1 MINKEDNM
9 AHIDRAFVGVGLIW
23 LILGMV
29 LGLYMG
35 ITANNQL
42 LVVHVAMLMSGFV
55 VLTIYGVIYRLWPA
69 LKESALAKAQ
79 FWIAVIAVLGQVIG
93 AYQFATSGGTQIA
106 VIASSSVLAILAG
119 VLMAWLFL
127 TKSTVAQC
135 LPETRAA

>member
-1 MINKEDNM
+1 M
-9 AHIDRAFVGVGLIW
+9 AHIDRAFVGVGLVW
-23 LILGMV
+23 LVLGMA

-42 LVVHVAMLMSGFV
+42 LTVHITMLLPGFV
-55 VLTIYGVIYRLWPA
+55 TLAIYGFIYRLWPA
-69 LKESALAKAQ
+69 LMESALAKAQ

-93 AYQFATSGGTQIA
+93 AYQFATSGGMQIA
-106 VIASSSVLAILAG
+106 VIASASVLALLAG

-127 TKSTVAQC
+127 TKSAETRR

>member
-1 MINKEDNM
+1 M

-23 LILGMV
+23 LVLGMA

-42 LVVHVAMLMSGFV
+42 LVVHVAILMSGFV
-55 VLTIYGVIYRLWPA
+55 VLAIYGVIYRLWPA
-69 LKESALAKAQ
+69 LKEPSLAKAQ

-106 VIASSSVLAILAG
+106 IIASSSVLS
-119 VLMAWLFL
+119 VLGALLFAWLFL
-127 TKSTVAQC
+127 TKSAEAQR

>member
-1 MINKEDNM
+1 M

-35 ITANNQL
+35 IAANNQL

-55 VLTIYGVIYRLWPA
+55 VLAIYGFIYRLWPA

-93 AYQFATSGGTQIA
+93 AYQFATSGGTQVA

-119 VLMAWLFL
+119 VLMGWLFL
-127 TKSTVAQC
+127 TKTAEAQR
-135 LPETRAA
+135 LPEARRPA

>member
-1 MINKEDNM
+1 M

-23 LILGMV
+23 LVLGMA

-42 LVVHVAMLMSGFV
+42 LTVHVAILMSGFV
-55 VLTIYGVIYRLWPA
+55 VLTIYGFIYRLWPA
-69 LKESALAKAQ
+69 LKEASLAKAQ
-79 FWIAVIAVLGQVIG
+79 FWIAMIGVLGQVIG

-106 VIASSSVLAILAG
+106 IIASSSVLALLAG

-127 TKSTVAQC
+127 TKSAEPQRV
-135 LPETRAA
+135 PETRAA

>member
-1 MINKEDNM
+1 M

-127 TKSTVAQC
+127 TRSTVAQR

>member
-1 MINKEDNM
+1 M

-23 LILGMV
+23 LILGMA

-55 VLTIYGVIYRLWPA
+55 VLAIYGFIYRLWPA
-69 LKESALAKAQ
+69 LKEPALAKAQ

-106 VIASSSVLAILAG
+106 VIASSSVLSLLAG

-127 TKSTVAQC
+127 TKSAETQ
-135 LPETRAA
+135 LRPETRTA